1 MIINQI
7 SVKNRIKY
15 RNKCTIIVQKTL
27 RGYLA
32 RKQHQP
38 RYKGIVKINAIRR
51 NMKQMEEIASQL
63 KGERDTMLKHMK
75 DIEVQIDAAIGKIK
89 VRNRI
94 KS

>member
-1 MIINQI
+1 M
-7 SVKNRIKY
+7 
-15 RNKCTIIVQKTL
+15 VQKTL

-38 RYKGIVKINAIRR
+38 RYKGITKINGIRR

-75 DIEVQIDAAIGKIK
+75 DIEVQIDAAIKKIK
-89 VRNRI
+89 VRIDIFN
-94 KS
+94 